1 MSLLMATAFVLEDI
15 ALITLIAFTWSSV
28 PGESISLGSAAFARK
43 MQQEI
48 NASSSRI
55 RRDIACSVYV
65 TKPQTKQY
73 DLYGKKYIIVKIL
86 LIT

>member
-1 MSLLMATAFVLEDI
+1 MATAFVLEDI
-15 ALITLIAFTWSSV
+15 ALIALTTSSV
-28 PGESISLGSAAFARK
+28 PGETISLGSAAFARK

-48 NASSSRI
+48 NASSRRI

-73 DLYGKKYIIVKIL
+73 DLLLKIYY
-86 LIT
+86 